1 MGAGVE
7 STGERGYIP
16 IAEINKVR
24 GIRGEVVATVHA
36 DDPSRM
42 AELACVF
49 VREPD
54 GAYRRL
60 EIEGVKR
67 LGARAVLKL
76 SGYGSPEEARAL
88 VGRELFIP
96 PQASTPAPPGR
107 YYAYQLAGLA
117 AQLKDGTPL
126 GRVREV
132 LAQGEQSLL
141 VIEGG
146 AGEILVPF
154 VKAICIA
161 CDLSAGTVTLD
172 PPDGLI
178 ELNQTSRTV

>member
-1 MGAGVE
+1 MPSDEETA
-7 STGERGYIP
+7 YIP
-16 IAEINKVR
+16 IGEIDKVR
-24 GIRGEVVATVHA
+24 GIHGEVVATIHA

-42 AELACVF
+42 AELASVF
-49 VREPD
+49 MKEPD
-54 GAYRRL
+54 GSYRKL
-60 EIEGVKR
+60 DIEGVKR

-76 SGYGSPEEARAL
+76 SGYGTPEEARVL

-107 YYAYQLAGLA
+107 YYAYQLAGLT

-141 VIEGG
+141 VIEGS

-161 CDLSAGTVTLD
+161 CDISAGTVTLD

-178 ELNQTSRTV
+178 ELNQTSRSV